1 MNFAV
6 PEKIAN
12 FLIKGSIFM
21 LPLFFLP
28 PLSASGMDN
37 PGKQL
42 FFWVVMPLAGF
53 LMVWRMASAGE
64 IRIKRSF
71 LDIPAIIFLALSG
84 LAVFGSLD
92 PLTSF
97 FGAFNNF
104 NLPYLG
110 VLLGVLSYFIFFN
123 FIRGKEDIIAI
134 IRLLIIAYA
143 LVLLAALALMAG
155 SWTGLLPGTSPLF
168 FYFRA
173 GAGLLEDLAVYIAVM
188 DVLVFASFYGGP
200 ASASLFNKKWEPLG
214 VKILSVLSLWF
225 LAQINFSPAW
235 WCLGLGVG
243 FTAVARYFWTKF
255 RPVKGVK
262 SAFRS
267 KYELLW
273 PALFIAVPLFFLLA
287 GYSDLSDPQT
297 SYREGR
303 LDFGNTAVVSWSAI
317 KNRPFFGYGS
327 EMFSAAI
334 SLFRPAELN
343 DAVGWDT
350 RYKTGSS
357 HFFVLAATS
366 GLPVFASYLAIIIAW
381 FYYIIVRGYKL
392 MSPKEDNNDGAWI
405 FFALTAAGLAL
416 LAGQLLYAANTVL
429 WLFFWIFLALA
440 SAFMPAEKS
449 VKYSLKPGRAV
460 LFIFICVIFL
470 LFLGWTALLGKYGQ
484 YFLADRNFNRAALAA
499 DRDETS
505 ENYLFSADRLN
516 PRNYSYKISLSKFYL
531 SAALGEALKP
541 VGERS
546 AEAVRDNFNRS
557 IGWAEKARAATPYA
571 VAVYENLGVVYR
583 DIGVYSPASYDLSI
597 KAFEEAARLEPT
609 NPVIQSELGHIYLAQ
624 GLFDDAI
631 SAYGRAEDLKKDFF
645 PARLGMARTHAAR
658 GDYDQALALF
668 SELEG
673 GPDDV
678 SVFFEEGRI
687 YFNQGNIDEAIK
699 KFRQAIEL
707 EPLYANGLYALALAL
722 EKGGAFDEARFY
734 YSMVGKLNPGNA
746 EIKKKI
752 EELEK

>member
-1 MNFAV
+1 MNFSV
-6 PEKIAN
+6 PDKIAN
-12 FLIKGSIFM
+12 LLIKGSIFM

-28 PLSASGMDN
+28 PLAAPGMDN

-42 FFWVVMPLAGF
+42 LVWVVLPLAGL
-53 LMVWRMASAGE
+53 LMVGRMAASGE

-71 LDIPAIIFLALSG
+71 LDIPAILFLALSG

-92 PLTSF
+92 PFSSF

-110 VLLGVLSYFIFFN
+110 IFAGVLLYFIFFN

-134 IRLLIIAYA
+134 IRLLIAAYTLIL
-143 LVLLAALALMAG
+143 LVALALMVG
-155 SWTGLLPGTSPLF
+155 SWTGLLSGTSPLF

-173 GAGLLEDLAVYIAVM
+173 GTGFLEDLAVYIAVM
-188 DVLVFASFYGGP
+188 DVLVFASFYGGS
-200 ASASLFNKKWEPLG
+200 AGASLFNKNWEPLG
-214 VKILSVLSLWF
+214 MKILSVVSLWF

-243 FTAVARYFWTKF
+243 FTVIAKYFWTKL
-255 RPVKGVK
+255 RPVEGVK
-262 SAFRS
+262 SPRRS

-273 PALFIAVPLFFLLA
+273 PAIFVAIPLLFLVA
-287 GYSDLSDPQT
+287 GYSGLSDRQ
-297 SYREGR
+297 SSFLEGR
-303 LDFGNTAVVSWSAI
+303 LDFGNPAAVSVSAL

-343 DAVGWDT
+343 DTVGWDT

-366 GLPVFASYLAIIIAW
+366 GLPVLVSYLAIIIIW
-381 FYYIIVRGYKL
+381 FYHSMVRGYKF
-392 MSPKEDNNDGAWI
+392 MSLKNENNDGAWI
-405 FFALTAAGLAL
+405 FFVLTAAGLAL

-429 WLFFWIFLALA
+429 WLFFWILLALI
-440 SAFMPAEKS
+440 SAFMPDNRG
-449 VKYSLKPGRAV
+449 VKYPLKPGRGA
-460 LFIFICVIFL
+460 FSIFIPVIFL
-470 LFLGWTALLGKYGQ
+470 LFFGWAALLGEYGQ
-484 YFLADRNFNRAALAA
+484 YFLAGINFDRAAAA
-499 DRDETS
+499 DRDGTS
-505 ENYLFSADRLN
+505 ENYLLTADRLN
-516 PRNYSYKISLSKFYL
+516 PRNYSYKIGLSKFYL
-531 SAALGEALKP
+531 SAALEEAVKP
-541 VGERS
+541 EGERS
-546 AEAVRDNFNRS
+546 AEAVRDDFNRS
-557 IGWAEKARAATPYA
+557 IGWAEKARAAAPYA
-571 VAVYENLGVVYR
+571 VAVYENLGAVYR

-597 KAFEEAARLEPT
+597 KAFKEAARLEPT
-609 NPVIQSELGHIYLAQ
+609 NPVILAELGHIYLAK
-624 GLFDDAI
+624 GLYDDAI
-631 SAYGRAEDLKKDFF
+631 SAYGRAGDLKKDFF
-645 PARLGMARTHAAR
+645 PARLGTAKAYEAK
-658 GDYDQALALF
+658 GEYEQALALF

-699 KFRQAIEL
+699 KFRQAITL

-734 YSMVGKLNPGNA
+734 YNMVGKLNPGNA